1 MRSEKTN
8 DPENSTGHRTVLLL
22 SLAIAWLMLAC
33 SAESVFLSIYIESKS
48 DALQEAAGT
57 ENTSVDFIVVQG
69 ESVSEIAESL
79 KVQGLISDPTLFRR
93 YLQYKGLDAGIQAG
107 THTLNPTMTIPE
119 IAQALQH
126 ARAAEQQVT
135 IPEGKRLEEVAVL
148 VAQQTTIPSDTFL
161 SMAQIGWRGTDLT
174 IKHSLLSQVPLTATL
189 EGFLSPDTY
198 RLSMNATTYD
208 LLDRMLI
215 NLESHITPEIQQGL
229 TERGLSLYEG
239 VTLAS
244 IVEREAVLAEEQSLI
259 AGVYYN
265 RLEDGWPLAADPT
278 VQYALGYQPEAGVWW
293 KKQLYFVDLEVASP
307 YNTYR
312 NVGLPPGPIA
322 SPGEGSIHAVAF
334 PAETDYYF
342 FMVDCT
348 KNDGS
353 HVFSKTEAEHLEY
366 FRMCN
371 R

>member
-1 MRSEKTN
+1 
-8 DPENSTGHRTVLLL
+8 
-22 SLAIAWLMLAC
+22 MLAC

-48 DALQEAAGT
+48 DVLQEAAGT
-57 ENTSVDFIVVQG
+57 ENTPVDFIVVQG

-198 RLSMNATTYD
+198 RLSMEATAYD
-208 LLDRMLI
+208 LLDRMLT
-215 NLESHITPEIQQGL
+215 NLESHIPPEIQRGL

-239 VTLAS
+239 ITLAS
-244 IVEREAVLAEEQSLI
+244 IVEREAVLAEERSLI

-278 VQYALGYQPEAGVWW
+278 VQYALGYQPETGVWW

-371 R
+371 SE